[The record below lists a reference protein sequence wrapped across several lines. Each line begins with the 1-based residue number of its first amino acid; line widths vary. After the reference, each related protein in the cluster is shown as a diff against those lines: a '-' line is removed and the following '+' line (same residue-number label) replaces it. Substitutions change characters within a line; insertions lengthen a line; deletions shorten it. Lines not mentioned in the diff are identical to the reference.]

1 MQKFCCLI
9 AVGAGAALT
18 LSSTIDR
25 ATAQTLDLSLQNRQ
39 SVGQPQIATPAAA
52 SLTPAA
58 TADSRSLNSPTAGDT
73 ATDDQGQNVPA
84 GSSSIIPS
92 NDVPVSSPASTSATD
107 LIRLSPNP
115 DLLELPTTPR
125 AVEIDINQPITLQQ
139 ALELARRNNRDLQ
152 VAELQLRQSRAVL
165 RQARAAEF
173 PTASVQAGI
182 TRTSLGSTQFG
193 NSQIQPQQLQL
204 DQLQTQLQQE
214 RQQAQNQLEQQ
225 LAQLQQQLQQ
235 GQDQQQQQEFQQ
247 QLQQLQQRAN
257 NAAVLPQPFQFSLLT
272 QSNQFQSTGGT
283 GSTGSTGIGDIGS
296 IDGGGTGGR
305 GTSQSGNGVS
315 NTFNSTLSLNYDIY
329 TSGGRSASIR
339 SAEEQVRSAELE
351 VERQNQQLSLDV
363 SNDYYNIQQ
372 AEELIRVTQAA
383 VENAQ
388 VNLRDTE
395 AQERAGIGTRFD
407 VLQAQVQLANAV
419 QDLTQARNLQNIS
432 RRQLAQRLSLAD
444 AATLSS
450 ADPVEIA
457 GRWNLSL
464 EESII
469 LALQNRAELAQ
480 LLAQRNIAQQQRRIA
495 LASIGPQLSA
505 FANFN
510 IVDQLDDSNL
520 GAYGYAIGILV
531 SMNFY
536 DGGAARASA
545 AQQEANIAIAQTQ
558 FATTKNQ
565 IRFQV
570 EQAYFTLQSSF
581 ENIQTA
587 STALEQAR
595 ESLRLARLRFQAG
608 VGTQLDVISA
618 AANLTQAQGNLVA
631 AILDYNRSLASLQRA
646 VSNAQVPTP

>member
-1 MQKFCCLI
+1 ME
-9 AVGAGAALT
+9 VGL
-18 LSSTIDR
+18 
-25 ATAQTLDLSLQNRQ
+25 
-39 SVGQPQIATPAAA
+39 V
-52 SLTPAA
+52 
-58 TADSRSLNSPTAGDT
+58 
-73 ATDDQGQNVPA
+73 
-84 GSSSIIPS
+84 
-92 NDVPVSSPASTSATD
+92 
-107 LIRLSPNP
+107 
-115 DLLELPTTPR
+115 
-125 AVEIDINQPITLQQ
+125 VEEQ
-139 ALELARRNNRDLQ
+139 A
-152 VAELQLRQSRAVL
+152 
-165 RQARAAEF
+165 
-173 PTASVQAGI
+173 
-182 TRTSLGSTQFG
+182 
-193 NSQIQPQQLQL
+193 
-204 DQLQTQLQQE
+204 
-214 RQQAQNQLEQQ
+214 
-225 LAQLQQQLQQ
+225 
-235 GQDQQQQQEFQQ
+235 
-247 QLQQLQQRAN
+247 
-257 NAAVLPQPFQFSLLT
+257 
-272 QSNQFQSTGGT
+272 
-283 GSTGSTGIGDIGS
+283 
-296 IDGGGTGGR
+296 
-305 GTSQSGNGVS
+305 
-315 NTFNSTLSLNYDIY
+315 NSTLSLNYDMY

-469 LALQNRAELAQ
+469 LALQSRAELAQ